1 MLKEN
6 FVKFIKILFLHL
18 LIKNVVDCKW
28 VSKSNG
34 VQMDLLNGTKAWF
47 VAKELNQEEGVDYF
61 ETFNPVV
68 RPTIIRLVLYCHLL
82 WLGHSPT

>member
-1 MLKEN
+1 MGFK
-6 FVKFIKILFLHL
+6 VKWRADGSLERY
-18 LIKNVVDCKW
+18 
-28 VSKSNG
+28 
-34 VQMDLLNGTKAWF
+34 KAWF